1 MNRIKSDAYIN
12 ALLTGQDVEPGA
24 IDLIVEAEMKKVPID
39 YYRMTADEV
48 KNLKYRFDIDVT
60 GESIDIPK
68 KIETYTTLYQ
78 TALQEGDMA
87 TAQYAKKQ
95 IMILAGEKMP
105 NIPMGQP
112 QIQGQVAGAS
122 PMGGQ
127 TEQVMASQ
135 PGGQE

>member
-1 MNRIKSDAYIN
+1 
-12 ALLTGQDVEPGA
+12 
-24 IDLIVEAEMKKVPID
+24 
-39 YYRMTADEV
+39 
-48 KNLKYRFDIDVT
+48 
-60 GESIDIPK
+60 
-68 KIETYTTLYQ
+68 
-78 TALQEGDMA
+78 MA

-112 QIQGQVAGAS
+112 QIQGQQAGGQA

-127 TEQVMASQ
+127 TEQVMATQ